1 MKDEN
6 MQADVSPQ
14 DIKRGG
20 HPHELLLINLIL
32 NHVLI
37 FIATMGL
44 AGSYPLLP
52 LVVPFISVSIVSFI
66 FYRARLARTRDTLFV
81 SAHWQ
86 ICAQRSRIFLIML
99 AGACLLLLLGWLA
112 YAYLGMAKVTV
123 LALFAVAI
131 LPVMATILVL
141 VVLESDAM
149 NHARKGTL
157 PEWALQR
164 YGASARKISN

>member
-1 MKDEN
+1 MND
-6 MQADVSPQ
+6 AISPQ
-14 DIKRGG
+14 DAKRAGF
-20 HPHELLLINLIL
+20 PHELLLINLIL

-37 FIATMGL
+37 FIASMGL

-52 LVVPFISVSIVSFI
+52 LVVPVISVSILGFI
-66 FYRARLARTRDTLFV
+66 FYRARRALTRDPWFV

-86 ICAQRSRIFLIML
+86 VCAHRSRTFMIML
-99 AGACLLLLLGWLA
+99 AGASLLLLLGWLV
-112 YAYLGMAKVTV
+112 YSQLGMAKVTV

-131 LPVMATILVL
+131 LPIMATLLTL

-157 PEWALQR
+157 PQWAAQR
-164 YGASARKISN
+164 FAATTSKQPD

>member
-1 MKDEN
+1 MNNE
-6 MQADVSPQ
+6 VSPQ
-14 DIKRGG
+14 DTKRAGY
-20 HPHELLLINLIL
+20 PHELLLINLIL

-52 LVVPFISVSIVSFI
+52 LVVPAISVSILAFI
-66 FYRARLARTRDTLFV
+66 FYRAKRALTSDPAFV

-86 ICAQRSRIFLIML
+86 ICAYRSRTFLFML
-99 AGACLLLLLGWLA
+99 AAASLLLLLGWLG

-123 LALFAVAI
+123 FALFAVAI
-131 LPVMATILVL
+131 LPIMGTILTL

-149 NHARKGTL
+149 NQARKGTM
-157 PEWALQR
+157 PQWAAQR
-164 YGASARKISN
+164 FAASTRKSSN